1 VGSAQEKPT
10 SVSAREQIQA
20 RKLRRVAMSPVPE
33 RNVCP
38 NDIDDLLDLTY
49 DPDSQVRNVL

>member
-1 VGSAQEKPT
+1 MRS
-10 SVSAREQIQA
+10 
-20 RKLRRVAMSPVPE
+20 VPE

-38 NDIDDLLDLTY
+38 NDIDDILDLTY